1 MTLEL
6 NELKW
11 SQFENKLKWNRLF
24 PEIFTTIWETE
35 NKAHAE
41 TIFVFIFIY
50 ASKVSFHEPIC
61 CMRFAE
67 TVSLNLVSERFVP
80 FYFFFF
86 FFILRIFNIHLYFP
100 TLLFVKLYLI
110 LVGLYLIIYMKLLHY
125 IRESK
130 VFLILLYM

>member
-50 ASKVSFHEPIC
+50 VSKVSFHEPIC

-80 FYFFFF
+80 FSYFFFF
-86 FFILRIFNIHLYFP
+86 YTEDFQYTFILPHTTVCQVIFNISWIIFNNIYKTFTLYQ
-100 TLLFVKLYLI
+100 
-110 LVGLYLIIYMKLLHY
+110 
-125 IRESK
+125 REQSI
-130 VFLILLYM
+130 LILLYM

>member
-50 ASKVSFHEPIC
+50 VSSVFPWTNLLHEIC
-61 CMRFAE
+61 RNCFTQSGFRKIC
-67 TVSLNLVSERFVP
+67 T
-80 FYFFFF
+80 FFFF
-86 FFILRIFNIHLYFP
+86 FFFFDIEDFQYTFILPHTTVCQVIFNISWIIFNNIYETFTLYQ
-100 TLLFVKLYLI
+100 
-110 LVGLYLIIYMKLLHY
+110 
-125 IRESK
+125 REQSI
-130 VFLILLYM
+130 LILLYM

>member
-50 ASKVSFHEPIC
+50 VSKVSFHEPIC

-80 FYFFFF
+80 FSYFFF

-130 VFLILLYM
+130 VF